1 MPPERSGEKT
11 ASPPA
16 VKGGPPGAAGAA
28 LAVRGASG
36 SAKGASAMTADVV
49 LEPIPGLRKAA
60 ILMMGLNDEL
70 ATVLLQNLGDVEAQK
85 VTEEIT
91 LMGDVS
97 SSDVRRV
104 LSEFHGLLEADEYVL
119 RGGPDYALRLLTE
132 AFGEA
137 RAQGMLAQVQAGSDN
152 NVGDLATLQK
162 LEPQQLS
169 KFLENEHPQTVAL
182 VLAHLDAKKGSM
194 LLMHLTPA
202 MRIEAI
208 QRLAEVRQFSPEMAQ
223 KVALVLARRMDS
235 LGQTGRKNYA
245 GFKSVAEL
253 LNRIDAGTTKGIL
266 EAIEQKAPKIATEIR
281 ALMFTFDDLLTV
293 PQSSIR
299 ELVGAADKKMLA
311 MALKGGKESVRAH
324 MYKAMSS
331 RAAEMLKEDMESLG
345 PVRAKD
351 VSAAQQ
357 ELLVLA
363 NKLESEGKMVLSME
377 TDNDLSV

>member
-1 MPPERSGEKT
+1 MPPESGAPGT
-11 ASPPA
+11 GGGSAAS
-16 VKGGPPGAAGAA
+16 G
-28 LAVRGASG
+28 LAVRGA
-36 SAKGASAMTADVV
+36 KASAPEEPP
-49 LEPIPGLRKAA
+49 EPIPPLRKAA
-60 ILMMGLNDEL
+60 ILMMGLTDEA
-70 ATVLLQNLGDVEAQK
+70 ATVILQNLGDAEAQK

-91 LMGDVS
+91 HMGDVS
-97 SSDVRRV
+97 SHDVRRV
-104 LSEFHGLLEADEYVL
+104 LAEFHGLLEADEYVL

-137 RAQGMLAQVQAGSDN
+137 RAQGMLAQVQAGSDKG
-152 NVGDLATLQK
+152 VGDLATLQK

-182 VLAHLDAKKGSM
+182 VLAHLDARKGSM

-202 MRIEAI
+202 MRVEAI

-245 GFKSVAEL
+245 GYKSVADL
-253 LNRIDAGTTKGIL
+253 LNRIDTATTKGIL
-266 EAIEQKAPKIATEIR
+266 EAIEQKAPKIATDIR

-311 MALKGGKESVRAH
+311 MALKGGKESIRAH

-351 VSAAQQ
+351 VNAAQQ

-363 NKLESEGKMVLSME
+363 NKLEAEGKMVLSME
-377 TDNDLSV
+377 TDNELSA